1 MIVTRYVCNNSNELP
16 RNLQATIGRII
27 SGINTIFL
35 SCGKYTRE
43 LNSLLILPRINCDVT
58 SSRSIVRL
66 DRHPPLIFHRL
77 LFTRNSDPRR
87 GRAGIRF
94 QSEIQSASSSVEQG
108 YEQRSRPI
116 SRSVMKIPGC
126 IDMHLQDS
134 TTNARSPLISRD
146 FNTFQRNLVK
156 ANSSRREPPFPNA
169 FWRVPPL
176 KHLSRIVIECA
187 SSAFRKQD
195 KSLDSLSN
203 SYSRVYIYIF
213 ISISSHDVH
222 KCTITLFDVI
232 LRSSL
237 RSRRNK
243 SN

>member
-87 GRAGIRF
+87 GRAGIRAAITADLSIRNENSRLHRYASTRFHNERALASHFARF
-94 QSEIQSASSSVEQG
+94 QHFSTE
-108 YEQRSRPI
+108 SRKGEFFAT
-116 SRSVMKIPGC
+116 R
-126 IDMHLQDS
+126 
-134 TTNARSPLISRD
+134 A
-146 FNTFQRNLVK
+146 TF
-156 ANSSRREPPFPNA
+156 P
-169 FWRVPPL
+169 
-176 KHLSRIVIECA
+176 
-187 SSAFRKQD
+187 
-195 KSLDSLSN
+195 
-203 SYSRVYIYIF
+203 
-213 ISISSHDVH
+213 
-222 KCTITLFDVI
+222 
-232 LRSSL
+232 
-237 RSRRNK
+237 
-243 SN
+243 